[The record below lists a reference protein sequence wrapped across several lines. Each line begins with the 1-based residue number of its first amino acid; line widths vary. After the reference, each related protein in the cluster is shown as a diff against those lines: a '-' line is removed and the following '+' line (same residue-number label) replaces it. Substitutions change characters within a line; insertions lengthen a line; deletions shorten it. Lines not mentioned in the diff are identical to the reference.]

1 MNKILKRISIVLVAA
16 LSVVCLAVFAAACE
30 TEKDETVYTLVIVD
44 NNGNAIKGADIS
56 ADGKKAQFQLCDV
69 NTGVCIATTPEIDA
83 NGKAV
88 ISSGFEE
95 GATYEVHIL
104 YFNDA
109 KYNSDKGEVEKMSAL
124 SEYKRLTYTKVS
136 APCTITVTLTLK

>member
-1 MNKILKRISIVLVAA
+1 MPSCITDHGSDRV
-16 LSVVCLAVFAAACE
+16 
-30 TEKDETVYTLVIVD
+30 
-44 NNGNAIKGADIS
+44 G
-56 ADGKKAQFQLCDV
+56 DGVGKSG
-69 NTGVCIATTPEIDA
+69 GVCIATTPEIDA

-109 KYNSDKGEVEKMSAL
+109 KYNSDKGEVEKMIC
-124 SEYKRLTYTKVS
+124 K
-136 APCTITVTLTLK
+136 